1 MLRSSILLFL
11 ALCWCTRAEA
21 GKPMPPKEQAEFLGR
36 VSPKAIVWTKSVG
49 ADFDAYTG
57 RAMPPLSGTVNLYI
71 GGWPHFKATAPRTT
85 VSGRVG
91 FFPVTWHR
99 KVAPDGT
106 VTQET
111 VFRLYGLWK
120 VDIWLE
126 AKRQSDID
134 GMIAILTRMP
144 TFTEKPKPVPSQ

>member
-1 MLRSSILLFL
+1 MRSFSIVLVL
-11 ALCWCTRAEA
+11 ALLLPAHA
-21 GKPMPPKEQAEFLGR
+21 KGGKSMPPKELAEFLGP
-36 VSPKAIVWTKSVG
+36 VSPRAIEWTKSTG
-49 ADFDAYTG
+49 ADFDAYAG

-71 GGWPHFKATAPRTT
+71 GGWPHFKANAPSTT

-91 FFPVTWHR
+91 LFPVMWHR

-106 VTQET
+106 ITQET
-111 VFRLYGLWK
+111 VFRLYGVWK

-144 TFTEKPKPVPSQ
+144 TFTEKPKPVSSR